1 MSLPLLTNTIG
12 PPAMVMSV
20 MTMHAG
26 NLSATATK
34 LFIHSSASLGDLA
47 LISLTISSNFEFRPG
62 NTEKSEN
69 WWVMNK
75 KRERQLEEISSEKL
89 TKGQEIKK
97 RSNR

>member
-1 MSLPLLTNTIG
+1 MFYCTLLHFILFNFIAQFAAARCVSLPLLTNTIG

-62 NTEKSEN
+62 DTEKSQN
-69 WWVMNK
+69 
-75 KRERQLEEISSEKL
+75 
-89 TKGQEIKK
+89 
-97 RSNR
+97 